1 MPGLTKF
8 IPAQV
13 TASETDD
20 GISFRVAS
28 GSNSVVAFGD
38 GPFAQ
43 SAAAVLVAPS
53 RCVGARLLL
62 SRRCPKQLPTTS
74 RWDLLTAPLVFRLN
88 ATVNKLFRCCCFAF
102 APVAHL
108 LNHYSWDWRS
118 NDVLASL
125 SVRMQCWCQTQTHI
139 SFKFVLSR

>member
-1 MPGLTKF
+1 MVHRNSGFGGLAGEFAFWHSNPGSVTFSSQSVQHIDIMPGHTKF

-20 GISFRVAS
+20 SISFRVAF

-43 SAAAVLVAPS
+43 SAAAALVAPS

-62 SRRCPKQLPTTS
+62 PRRCPKQLPTTS

-88 ATVNKLFRCCCFAF
+88 PTVNKLFRC
-102 APVAHL
+102 
-108 LNHYSWDWRS
+108 
-118 NDVLASL
+118 
-125 SVRMQCWCQTQTHI
+125 
-139 SFKFVLSR
+139 